1 MQKFKD
7 YYEILKISRS
17 ATIEEI
23 KTAYKKQSFKWHP
36 DRNTGINTTFRMQE
50 INEAKQ
56 VLLNPIARESYNR
69 QYSDYKQQ
77 YRQQKQADK
86 GCQQKQKAPVIV
98 KEDSTNWRFW
108 LWLIFCV
115 FNLLHHGC
123 K

>member
-1 MQKFKD
+1 MQPFID
-7 YYEILKISRS
+7 YYAILKISRN

-36 DRNTGINTTFRMQE
+36 DRNTGLNTTLRMQE

-77 YRQQKQADK
+77 YRQQKQA
-86 GCQQKQKAPVIV
+86 G
-98 KEDSTNWRFW
+98 KEWQPSQM
-108 LWLIFCV
+108 
-115 FNLLHHGC
+115 HM
-123 K
+123 

>member
-1 MQKFKD
+1 MQPFKD
-7 YYEILKISRS
+7 YYAILKISRN

-36 DRNTGINTTFRMQE
+36 DRNTGRNATLRMQE

-56 VLLNPIARESYNR
+56 VLLNPISRESYNLLF
-69 QYSDYKQQ
+69 SDNKQQ
-77 YRQQKQADK
+77 YRQQKQAGK
-86 GCQQKQKAPVIV
+86 ERQPEPNAPVIV
-98 KEDSTNWRFW
+98 KEKNTNWRFW

-115 FNLLHHGC
+115 FNVLHHGC